1 MNIIDILAGG
11 LIVLGTVHGLI
22 RGLSGELSALL
33 SVLVAFIFTVWLHA
47 PLAVYMVANTRLDE
61 RGAQTLAFV
70 TTIVAAMI
78 ILLLVRF
85 GLRRIM
91 RVVIEEKFDRVGGAI
106 AGCVRAI
113 IVTVIIFIAMNLWP
127 HPYLNQKFGEE
138 SFIGALIAPHIP
150 AILEKAGQ
158 AEA

>member
-11 LIVLGTVHGLI
+11 LIAVGTVHGLM

-33 SVLVAFIFTVWLHA
+33 SILVAFIFTAWFHS
-47 PLAVYMVANTRLDE
+47 PLALWMVAHTRLDG

-70 TTIVAAMI
+70 TTIVAALV

-91 RVVIEEKFDRVGGAI
+91 RVVIE
-106 AGCVRAI
+106 
-113 IVTVIIFIAMNLWP
+113 
-127 HPYLNQKFGEE
+127 
-138 SFIGALIAPHIP
+138 
-150 AILEKAGQ
+150 
-158 AEA
+158 

>member
-11 LIVLGTVHGLI
+11 LIAVGTVHGLM

-33 SVLVAFIFTVWLHA
+33 SVLVAFIFTAWFHS
-47 PLAVYMVANTRLDE
+47 PLALWMVTHTRLDE

-70 TTIVAAMI
+70 TTIVTALV

-91 RVVIEEKFDRVGGAI
+91 RVVIEEQFDRVGGAI
-106 AGCVRAI
+106 AGCFRAI
-113 IVTVIIFIAMNLWP
+113 MVTVIIFMVMNLWP

-138 SFIGALIAPHIP
+138 SLVGALIAPHIP
-150 AILEKAGQ
+150 FILEKTGQ
-158 AEA
+158 AEE